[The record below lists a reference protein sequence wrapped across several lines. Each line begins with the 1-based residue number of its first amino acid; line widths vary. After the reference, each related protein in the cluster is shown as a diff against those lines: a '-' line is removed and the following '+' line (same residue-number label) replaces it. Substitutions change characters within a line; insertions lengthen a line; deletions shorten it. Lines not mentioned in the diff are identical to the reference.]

1 MTQEQMLAVCSV
13 LLCAETIVWHLE
25 WKAKYEAMENV
36 GSCVYA
42 AIEQKAI
49 NQALKEL
56 QRRVAVV
63 KDMNLTEQWQH
74 QQVLALKAQQA

>member
-1 MTQEQMLAVCSV
+1 MLISLYLV
-13 LLCAETIVWHLE
+13 
-25 WKAKYEAMENV
+25 
-36 GSCVYA
+36 
-42 AIEQKAI
+42 EQKAI